1 MEDIKVKV
9 CGNTRIEDVRVA
21 DEAGADYIGVV
32 VEVASSPR
40 SVSADVARDLFHTA
54 HRASRA
60 MLTLNPSSEI
70 LRELVEFLNPD
81 VVHLIGEESPSIL
94 QGLGN
99 YFKGGIFK
107 SIHLPPAGQGTPPIE
122 KAKELI
128 QKYADAGA
136 FAVVV
141 DTRDASRGLFGGT
154 GRVSDWNAAAAIT
167 AASPLPV
174 FLAGGINISN
184 VEEAIKVVQPCGVD
198 LASGLECAIGK
209 KDHQLIRTFIDR
221 VKTASKNRQP

>member
-9 CGNTRIEDVRVA
+9 CGNTRIEDVRAA
-21 DEAGADYIGVV
+21 DEAGANFVGVV

-40 SVSADVARDLFHTA
+40 SVSADVARDLLHA
-54 HRASRA
+54 ARRAIRA
-60 MLTLNPSSEI
+60 MLTLNPSSERM
-70 LRELVEFLNPD
+70 RELVEFLNPD
-81 VVHLIGEESPSIL
+81 VVHLTGEESPSV
-94 QGLGN
+94 LGDLRN
-99 YFKGGIFK
+99 YFKGQIFK
-107 SIHLPPAGQGTPPIE
+107 SIHLPPAGQKTPPIE

-136 FAVVV
+136 DAVVV

-154 GRVSDWNAAAAIT
+154 GRVSDWDAAAAIA

-184 VEEAIKVVQPCGVD
+184 VEEAIKVVQPYGVD
-198 LASGLECAIGK
+198 LASGLECAIGQ
-209 KDHQLIRTFIDR
+209 KDHQLIRTFIDK